1 MTARSLY
8 CYVVPSCL
16 LLSLLSKP
24 REPPLEPVAATS
36 PLRAGT
42 ALVDITP
49 TKFPVIVNGGFL
61 EGSAKAVVDPLHARA
76 LVLAN
81 DQTTIAIVVVDSCML
96 PRELLDRAKDIASKA
111 TGIPT
116 DKMLISATHTHT
128 APSAMGA
135 LGSRPDP
142 DYPEFLIPL
151 LARAIETAHQKL
163 QPAQLGWGVI
173 DDHEHTF
180 NRRWI
185 YRADKMLVDPFG
197 EKSVRAMMNPGHLN
211 PDVVGPSGPVDPGL
225 TVVGIKTRA
234 GKPLAVLANYS
245 MHYYGS
251 PALSADY
258 YGRFCA
264 KMRQAIVGDEKNDDF
279 LAIMSQGTSGDLNA
293 IDTTKPA
300 KPRDIDAFAQGI
312 ADNAL
317 KVYRKLEY
325 KDNIPL
331 AMSESLLKL
340 KRRVPDEKRL
350 AWAKEKIAA
359 MGDRRPKDKS
369 EVYALEAVMLHDEPE
384 RELKLQ
390 ALQARR
396 LGDHGDAERGL
407 YDHGLEA
414 QEEQSFSGNDEH
426 LAGQWQRGLHPAA
439 RAARAR
445 GLHDLGRRGRRR

>member
-1 MTARSLY
+1 MLART
-8 CYVVPSCL
+8 L
-16 LLSLLSKP
+16 LLIYVSLALLSQSLQAA
-24 REPPLEPVAATS
+24 EPTEKTTQAKAPAVKGTS
-36 PLRAGT
+36 EFRAGT

-61 EGSAKAVVDPLHARA
+61 EGTARGVQDPLHARA
-76 LVLAN
+76 LVLA
-81 DQTTIAIVVVDSCML
+81 DDKTTLAIVVVDSCML
-96 PRELLDRAKDIASKA
+96 PRELLDRAKELASKA

-142 DYPEFLIPL
+142 DYTEFLIPL
-151 LARAIETAHQKL
+151 LARAIETAHRKL

-173 DDHEHTF
+173 DDFEHTF

-197 EKSVRAMMNPGHLN
+197 EKTVRAMMNPGPMN
-211 PDVVGPSGPVDPGL
+211 PDVIGPSGPVDPGL
-225 TVVGIKTRA
+225 TVVGIKTRD

-258 YGRFCA
+258 FGKFCNIL
-264 KMRQAIVGDEKNDDF
+264 RREIVGGEKNDDF

-300 KPRDIDAFAQGI
+300 SKRDIDAFTQGI

-325 KDNIPL
+325 KSDVPL

-359 MGDRRPKDKS
+359 MGDRLPKDKP

-390 ALQARR
+390 AIK
-396 LGDHGDAERGL
+396 LGDFAITAMPNEVFAFTGL
-407 YDHGLEA
+407 KLKK
-414 QEEQSFSGNDEH
+414 QVLS
-426 LAGQWQRGLHPAA
+426 AA
-439 RAARAR
+439 R
-445 GLHDLGRRGRRR
+445 